1 MIKYS
6 KKEIE
11 LTTEAGNTY
20 TSLKMSPFNI
30 MSECMKLST
39 IIGTSIGA
47 AADAYTNRDQ
57 FEEGLGLTLTS
68 LTNMLH
74 ENLDE
79 EHFIDLQSKLFGGL
93 MFDGK
98 KITDEHFAE
107 DDFEGDFLEVWWWLF
122 RENIVNFILSSG
134 MIRSKI
140 LPLWEKV
147 SPKMKEEIGKLLKEV
162 GLEINEK

>member
-11 LTTEAGNTY
+11 LTTKEGNTY
-20 TSLKMSPFNI
+20 TARKMSPFNT
-30 MSECMKLST
+30 MAECVKLST
-39 IIGTSIGA
+39 VIGTGIGA

-74 ENLDE
+74 ENLEE
-79 EHFIDLQSKLFGGL
+79 EHFIGLQDKLFGAL

-98 KITDEHFAE
+98 KITEDHFAE
-107 DDFEGDFLEVWWWLF
+107 EGFEGDFLEVWWWLF
-122 RENIVNFILSSG
+122 RENIVNFIRSSG
-134 MIRSKI
+134 MIQSKI
-140 LPLWEKV
+140 QPLWEKV
-147 SPKMKEEIGKLLKEV
+147 SPKMKDELKKLLKEF
-162 GLEINEK
+162 GLETKEK